1 MSNKNTQPVL
11 YESESI
17 DRGIAESFI
26 QHEGDSMR
34 GTYEA
39 YILVKVKGGW
49 QYVCALNR
57 PKNGQVNFNQLSH
70 REMQEYLQ
78 SRVIWN

>member
-1 MSNKNTQPVL
+1 
-11 YESESI
+11 
-17 DRGIAESFI
+17 
-26 QHEGDSMR
+26 MR

-57 PKNGQVNFNQLSH
+57 PKNSQINFDQLSH
-70 REMQEYLQ
+70 REKQEYLQ
-78 SRVIWN
+78 SWVIWN

>member
-1 MSNKNTQPVL
+1 MRDTT
-11 YESESI
+11 E
-17 DRGIAESFI
+17 RG
-26 QHEGDSMR
+26 SMR

-39 YILVKVKGGW
+39 YILVKVKDGR

-57 PKNGQVNFNQLSH
+57 QKNGRINFDQLTY
-70 REMQEYLQ
+70 REKQEYLQ

>member
-1 MSNKNTQPVL
+1 
-11 YESESI
+11 
-17 DRGIAESFI
+17 
-26 QHEGDSMR
+26 MR

-57 PKNGQVNFNQLSH
+57 PKKGQVNFDQLSY
-70 REMQEYLQ
+70 REKQEYLQ
-78 SRVIWN
+78 SWVIWN